1 MWRKV
6 LTFFTILLI
15 VFLAYFSYKLLK
27 EKEVA
32 VNALIDAIP
41 FDASLIIE
49 INRPEIVFDIVINP
63 PIDAESFLGIPFIRD
78 PLLKLRIIDSIASQN
93 EKVVKI
99 LKRPH
104 SALIS
109 GHQIGKDKIELV
121 YYIKLNNEK
130 EYAPID
136 DIIRENI
143 RAKGNISQHNYEKAK
158 INDVTIFN
166 KKSGGFSYTYYRGM
180 VILSKSSILL
190 EEVIRQTKS
199 QTSIRTKAGL
209 ETVMKTAGKS
219 SPFNVYINFDFFPTL
234 ALNFIHSRFRPELE
248 AISRFAH
255 WIELDC
261 NIDDNSIIL
270 NGFSSAENTNG
281 FLSDIFKDQEPLILS
296 LPGLL
301 PSETESFFALGISD
315 YPKFISNFSDYQ
327 RKNLTNPDFERKLI
341 DYRNETGIDLTT
353 EFTKVF
359 DEEVCFSYYP
369 ANNETLQ
376 ANIFTVIKTKGSN
389 EAKQFVNEV
398 ATKTEKN
405 VSDSAGIYSTKHN
418 IPGLLFGNVFGL
430 NKNSFCTYI
439 ENYIV
444 FGDSVNYLKTF
455 SDEFS
460 QLKNLSSN
468 LNYRDFTDLLSED
481 TYCYFYLS
489 PKAELLYRN
498 YLRYTSDQML
508 TQYKYGLSQV
518 RGIVYQFGRNN
529 DLFYNNAFIQ
539 FAPKPTGSIT
549 RSWEVALDNS
559 LSSDIFLVKNHANQK
574 NEIMCQDKS
583 NHLYL
588 ISTEGKILWKR
599 KLENKILGQ
608 VFQAD
613 LFRNKKLQYVFNT
626 QSQIIAIDRNGN
638 DVEGFP
644 KKLKSRASGG
654 MAVFDYDQSRNY
666 RFIVPGVDKVLYCFD
681 QEGKEVAGWK
691 KPVIGLKPG
700 IIQHFITSGKDF
712 IVLNDEKGIHFL
724 DRRGQERIK
733 TSSAIRLG
741 PNSGIFVY
749 KGKGGSHFECT
760 DSSGTIYNISLSGN
774 ITKVQTGIY
783 PWDHYYISADIDF
796 DKSREHV
803 FFHGRKFEAFT
814 SSGARIANYSLNSN
828 VNKQPEIVTLTDS
841 SYLFTYTDTTVN
853 KIFVHNQLG
862 EALQDTPFEGNS
874 GVTFDCFENSN
885 ALLNLY
891 YCNNNIL
898 ICVSVK

>member
-1 MWRKV
+1 MWRKT

-32 VNALIDAIP
+32 VNSLIDAIP

-49 INRPEIVFDIVINP
+49 INRPEIVFDIVNNP

-78 PLLKLRIIDSIASQN
+78 PLLKLRIIDSIATQN

-99 LKRPH
+99 LKRPN

-143 RAKGNISQHNYEKAK
+143 KAKGNISQHNYEKAK

-219 SPFNVYINFDFFPTL
+219 SPFNVYINFDFFPTM

-281 FLSDIFKDQEPLILS
+281 FLSDIFKDQEPLTLT

-315 YPKFISNFSDYQ
+315 YTKFISNFSDYQ

-389 EAKQFVNEV
+389 EAKQFVN
-398 ATKTEKN
+398 
-405 VSDSAGIYSTKHN
+405 
-418 IPGLLFGNVFGL
+418 
-430 NKNSFCTYI
+430 
-439 ENYIV
+439 
-444 FGDSVNYLKTF
+444 
-455 SDEFS
+455 
-460 QLKNLSSN
+460 
-468 LNYRDFTDLLSED
+468 
-481 TYCYFYLS
+481 
-489 PKAELLYRN
+489 
-498 YLRYTSDQML
+498 
-508 TQYKYGLSQV
+508 
-518 RGIVYQFGRNN
+518 
-529 DLFYNNAFIQ
+529 
-539 FAPKPTGSIT
+539 
-549 RSWEVALDNS
+549 
-559 LSSDIFLVKNHANQK
+559 
-574 NEIMCQDKS
+574 
-583 NHLYL
+583 
-588 ISTEGKILWKR
+588 
-599 KLENKILGQ
+599 
-608 VFQAD
+608 
-613 LFRNKKLQYVFNT
+613 
-626 QSQIIAIDRNGN
+626 
-638 DVEGFP
+638 
-644 KKLKSRASGG
+644 
-654 MAVFDYDQSRNY
+654 
-666 RFIVPGVDKVLYCFD
+666 
-681 QEGKEVAGWK
+681 
-691 KPVIGLKPG
+691 
-700 IIQHFITSGKDF
+700 
-712 IVLNDEKGIHFL
+712 
-724 DRRGQERIK
+724 
-733 TSSAIRLG
+733 
-741 PNSGIFVY
+741 
-749 KGKGGSHFECT
+749 
-760 DSSGTIYNISLSGN
+760 
-774 ITKVQTGIY
+774 
-783 PWDHYYISADIDF
+783 
-796 DKSREHV
+796 
-803 FFHGRKFEAFT
+803 
-814 SSGARIANYSLNSN
+814 
-828 VNKQPEIVTLTDS
+828 
-841 SYLFTYTDTTVN
+841 
-853 KIFVHNQLG
+853 
-862 EALQDTPFEGNS
+862 
-874 GVTFDCFENSN
+874 
-885 ALLNLY
+885 
-891 YCNNNIL
+891 
-898 ICVSVK
+898 